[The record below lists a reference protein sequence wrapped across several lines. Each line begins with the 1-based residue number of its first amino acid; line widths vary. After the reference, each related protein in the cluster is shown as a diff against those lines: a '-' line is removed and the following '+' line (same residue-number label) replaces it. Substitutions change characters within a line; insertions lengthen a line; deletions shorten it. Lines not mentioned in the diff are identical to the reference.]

1 MKLFHLL
8 LYSALITNVHEM
20 SAAVL
25 DTKLRSDF
33 DTFTSADSVNYGC
46 KGRGNYDAF
55 SKLRVE
61 F

>member
-55 SKLRVE
+55 SK
-61 F
+61 